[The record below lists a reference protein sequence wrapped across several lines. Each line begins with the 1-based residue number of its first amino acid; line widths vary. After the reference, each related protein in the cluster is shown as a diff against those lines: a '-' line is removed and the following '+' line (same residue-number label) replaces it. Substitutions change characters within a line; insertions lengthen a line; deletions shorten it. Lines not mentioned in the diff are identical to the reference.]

1 MAEYVDRFALR
12 DALYDADAITMRG
25 IKIINQFPTA
35 VDAVPVRWIPVT
47 EKMPDNEVDVL
58 ICVERRHYSDPG
70 KFIRF
75 VVKAF
80 HTDGLKNTEDSAYD
94 WSTDYT
100 DMEYDEE
107 SDAYIIPEGWWEC
120 VEYGEEFCE
129 VSDFVTHWMPLPEL
143 PKEVG

>member
-1 MAEYVDRFALR
+1 MNNDLISRSALLA
-12 DALYDADAITMRG
+12 ALVEGG
-25 IKIINQFPTA
+25 ILPAKVRWMIERAPS

-80 HTDGLKNTEDSAYD
+80 HTDGQHNTEDSDYA
-94 WSTDYT
+94 WTTDYM
-100 DMEYDEE
+100 DKQRILILFCSGISVCIGDVF
-107 SDAYIIPEGWWEC
+107 G
-120 VEYGEEFCE
+120 GEDD
-129 VSDFVTHWMPLPEL
+129 VHV
-143 PKEVG
+143 

>member
-1 MAEYVDRFALR
+1 MNDLIRRKDLR
-12 DALYDADAITMRG
+12 DALYEADAVTMRG
-25 IKIINQFPTA
+25 VSIINQFPPA
-35 VDAVPVRWIPVT
+35 VDAVPGRWIPVT

-80 HTDGLKNTEDSAYD
+80 HTDGQHNTEDSDYA
-94 WSTDYT
+94 WTTDYM

-120 VEYGEEFCE
+120 VEYGEEFCA
-129 VSDFVTHWMPLPEL
+129 VSDFVTHWMPLPE
-143 PKEVG
+143 PPEEVA